1 MSHFIEI
8 REVFSEILYP
18 AQFIIEELL
27 YVFHEQLTTNVGRSA
42 PLQRYDKENCL
53 FTFHLENANLW
64 DWSIPIELL
73 FEVGGSMIFRGLQ
86 I

>member
-53 FTFHLENANLW
+53 FTFHLESRECQSLGFIHTYRAV
-64 DWSIPIELL
+64 I
-73 FEVGGSMIFRGLQ
+73 
-86 I
+86 